1 MSRWIGVTLIG
12 AGAALMTF
20 GLADYNASSP
30 APPSAGSVVV
40 SMSAAAWNILYS
52 PSMPAHPTAATGG
65 GWYFEFPGCGGAPT
79 CSVHYVTVPVNV
91 AASTNVKAKFEITT
105 TGRPGFHYKL
115 KPDNTCVAPAH
126 VRLFVQRK
134 GDDLTAGKEYWRWWS
149 DPVAFQLAP
158 RAAEL
163 TAALMPEQWVSVFGK
178 RGDFDASSKAGF
190 RQAIQQIGNVG
201 FTFGGGCFFGH
212 GVNVIDGTARFNATE
227 YSIK

>member
-1 MSRWIGVTLIG
+1 
-12 AGAALMTF
+12 
-20 GLADYNASSP
+20 
-30 APPSAGSVVV
+30 
-40 SMSAAAWNILYS
+40 
-52 PSMPAHPTAATGG
+52 
-65 GWYFEFPGCGGAPT
+65 
-79 CSVHYVTVPVNV
+79 
-91 AASTNVKAKFEITT
+91 
-105 TGRPGFHYKL
+105 
-115 KPDNTCVAPAH
+115 
-126 VRLFVQRK
+126 VQRK

-190 RQAIQQIGNVG
+190 GGYSADRNVG

-227 YSIK
+227 YQ